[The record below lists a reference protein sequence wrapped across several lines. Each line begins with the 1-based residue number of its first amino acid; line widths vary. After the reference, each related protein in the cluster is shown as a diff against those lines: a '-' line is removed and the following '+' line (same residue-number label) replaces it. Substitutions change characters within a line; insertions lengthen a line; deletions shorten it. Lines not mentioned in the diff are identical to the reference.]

1 MQTRPRPVKYR
12 RKNKLR
18 FEHQPGP
25 PGLTLKPY
33 QVLIRPLVTE
43 KGTHQS
49 TRYNAY
55 TFMVNP
61 LATKEQ
67 IKAAVQELFNVRV
80 DAVRTQNRKGKQ
92 RRFRFRMGR
101 LPNWKKAVVVLKENS
116 PGIDFF

>member
-55 TFMVNP
+55 TFQVN
-61 LATKEQ
+61 LHATKTE
-67 IKAAVQELFNVRV
+67 IKSAVEELFNVRV
-80 DAVRTQNRKGKQ
+80 EKVRTQIREGKS
-92 RRFRFRMGR
+92 RRYRFIEGQQAD
-101 LPNWKKAVVVLKENS
+101 WKKAIVTLHGEDKIE
-116 PGIDFF
+116 FF